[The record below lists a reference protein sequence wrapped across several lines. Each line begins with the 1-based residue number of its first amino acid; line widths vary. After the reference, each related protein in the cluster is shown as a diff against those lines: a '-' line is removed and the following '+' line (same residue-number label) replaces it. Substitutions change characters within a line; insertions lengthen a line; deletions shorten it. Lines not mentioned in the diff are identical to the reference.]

1 MIINN
6 IKTSCMYNY
15 YYTYNMHVIKIDA
28 SKGQLSKL
36 RNGHPVR
43 VKKGTGFNVIVNPGT
58 YNLVNRAFSKNKGVQ
73 ISLSPEEIQVNR
85 EPEQVM
91 DQIQQPEDETNLFD
105 ELPFSGQGIFGHQF
119 DKNFERVAG
128 RKGKKKA
135 YKFARDVLNPLAK
148 TGIMAGMATGAT
160 ALSALQPEFAPVIIP
175 VAAGVTDFMTDYL
188 DKPSDFYDKPKT
200 GLKGKRAGNMARQF
214 GKAKASEMMNE
225 QFGTNYDYMSRAGL
239 EQAMSDKLNASLSNE
254 AVSARYGTSPS
265 QTSLNSGL
273 PTNDP
278 ILRRYLTGSGIRKPH
293 SLNMSGRGTRINESN
308 QPALESQ
315 SLSANYHMKFFLPP
329 QYQINGNGL
338 GMGLGSGLYAGRGL

>member
-1 MIINN
+1 
-6 IKTSCMYNY
+6 MYNY

-43 VKKGTGFNVIVNPGT
+43 IKKGTGFNVIVNPGT

-91 DQIQQPEDETNLFD
+91 EQIQQPEDETNLFD
-105 ELPFSGQGIFGHQF
+105 ELPFSGQGIFGHTF
-119 DKNFERVAG
+119 DTNFERAVG

-175 VAAGVTDFMTDYL
+175 VAAGVTDFVTDYL

-200 GLKGKRAGNMARQF
+200 GLKAKRAKNLTQQF

-225 QFGTNYDYMSRAGL
+225 RFGTNYDYMSRAGL
-239 EQAMSDKLNASLSNE
+239 EQAMADKLNASLIDES
-254 AVSARYGTSPS
+254 VLARYAAPPS
-265 QTSLNSGL
+265 QVALNARRIGGQGL
-273 PTNDP
+273 M
-278 ILRRYLTGSGIRKPH
+278 RKTH
-293 SLNMSGRGTRINESN
+293 SLQMTGRGSSIASSSP
-308 QPALESQ
+308 PALESQ
-315 SLSANYHMKFFLPP
+315 SLNANYHMKFFLPP

-338 GMGLGSGLYAGRGL
+338 GTGLYAGKGLYY

>member
-1 MIINN
+1 
-6 IKTSCMYNY
+6 
-15 YYTYNMHVIKIDA
+15 MHVISIDA

-43 VKKGTGFNVIVNPGT
+43 IKKGTGFNVIVSPGT

-85 EPEQVM
+85 EPEQVI
-91 DQIQQPEDETNLFD
+91 DQIQQPEQMM
-105 ELPFSGQGIFGHQF
+105 SGQGIFGSQF
-119 DKNFERVAG
+119 DTNFERVVG
-128 RKGKKKA
+128 RKGKKKV

-200 GLKGKRAGNMARQF
+200 GLKGKRAKSLTQQF
-214 GKAKASEMMNE
+214 GKAKASEMMNDR
-225 QFGTNYDYMSRAGL
+225 FGTNYDYMNRAGL
-239 EQAMSDKLNASLSNE
+239 EQAMSDKLNASLIDQS
-254 AVSARYGTSPS
+254 VSSRYATQPS
-265 QTSLNSGL
+265 QDSLNS
-273 PTNDP
+273 
-278 ILRRYLTGSGIRKPH
+278 RRVVGQGMNSLMRKSH
-293 SLNMSGRGTRINESN
+293 SLQMTGRGASISLSSP
-308 QPALESQ
+308 PALESQ
-315 SLSANYHMKFFLPP
+315 ALNANYHMKFFLPP

-338 GMGLGSGLYAGRGL
+338 GTGLGTGLYAGKGLYY

>member
-91 DQIQQPEDETNLFD
+91 EQIQQPEDETNLFD

-188 DKPSDFYDKPKT
+188 DKPSDFYDKSKS
-200 GLKGKRAGNMARQF
+200 GIKGKRAKSLAQQF

-225 QFGTNYDYMSRAGL
+225 RFGTNYDYMNRAGL
-239 EQAMSDKLNASLSNE
+239 EQAMSDKLNASLIDQS
-254 AVSARYGTSPS
+254 VSSRYAAPPS
-265 QTSLNSGL
+265 QVALNA
-273 PTNDP
+273 
-278 ILRRYLTGSGIRKPH
+278 RRIGGQGIMRKTH
-293 SLNMSGRGTRINESN
+293 SLQMTGRGASISSSS

-315 SLSANYHMKFFLPP
+315 ALNANYHMKFFLPP

-338 GMGLGSGLYAGRGL
+338 GTGLYAGKGLYY

>member
-1 MIINN
+1 
-6 IKTSCMYNY
+6 
-15 YYTYNMHVIKIDA
+15 MHVIKIDA

-43 VKKGTGFNVIVNPGT
+43 IKKGTGFNVIVNPGT

-105 ELPFSGQGIFGHQF
+105 ELPQSGNQRLPFSGQGIFGHTF
-119 DKNFERVAG
+119 DTNFERAVG

-175 VAAGVTDFMTDYL
+175 VAAGVTDFVTDYL

-200 GLKGKRAGNMARQF
+200 GLKAKRAKNLTQQF
-214 GKAKASEMMNE
+214 GKAKAYEMMNDR
-225 QFGTNYDYMSRAGL
+225 FGTNYDYMNRAGL
-239 EQAMSDKLNASLSNE
+239 EKAMADKLNASLIDQSI
-254 AVSARYGTSPS
+254 ASRYATPPS
-265 QTSLNSGL
+265 QVALNARNSGEGF
-273 PTNDP
+273 
-278 ILRRYLTGSGIRKPH
+278 GSMMRKPH
-293 SLNMSGRGTRINESN
+293 SLQMAGRGSSIASSSP
-308 QPALESQ
+308 PALESQ
-315 SLSANYHMKFFLPP
+315 SLNANYHMKFFLPP

-338 GMGLGSGLYAGRGL
+338 GTGLYAGKGLFY